1 MAAWGTAASW
11 FVRKSSSEISPE
23 KLPALPLRRRSVLL
37 HDGGLQ
43 PQAEAAAT
51 GGAPNEELQALGTHL
66 AEANGL
72 GT

>member
-1 MAAWGTAASW
+1 MAAPVRGVLLLSLRSVEAMAAWGTAASW

-51 GGAPNEELQALGTHL
+51 G
-66 AEANGL
+66 
-72 GT
+72 